1 MNSFSAQELSSLLAA
16 ARKHSLRDY
25 IMILVGFFHGMRATE
40 ICTLTAEHVIGG
52 HVKIERLKGSE
63 TNIQQGHAD
72 MLAYCAGKTGPLFNI
87 KRRQFH
93 NVIRKHGMTAEIAIH
108 LLHAHTLK
116 HTCAQ
121 LGLDGGMKINE
132 VQKRL
137 GHKNGGNTLKYLA
150 VSDSVAAKA
159 FTAAIGKGA

>member
-1 MNSFSAQELSSLLAA
+1 MSRWTFNRRMKE
-16 ARKHSLRDY
+16 Y
-25 IMILVGFFHGMRATE
+25 G
-40 ICTLTAEHVIGG
+40 
-52 HVKIERLKGSE
+52 IE
-63 TNIQQGHAD
+63 
-72 MLAYCAGKTGPLFNI
+72 AGLP
-87 KRRQFH
+87 
-93 NVIRKHGMTAEIAIH
+93 EH

-159 FTAAIGKGA
+159 FAAAAGGLL

>member
-1 MNSFSAQELSSLLAA
+1 VNSFSAQELSSLLAA
-16 ARKHSLRDY
+16 ARKHSQRDY
-25 IMILVGFFHGMRATE
+25 VMILCGFFHGMRATE
-40 ICTLTAEHVIGG
+40 ICALTAEHVIGG

-93 NVIRKHGMTAEIAIH
+93 NVIRKHGTTAGIAIH
-108 LLHAHTLK
+108 KLSAHKLK
-116 HTCAQ
+116 HTTAH
-121 LGLDGGMKINE
+121 LMLEGGATINT

-150 VSDSVAAKA
+150 VSDEVADKA
-159 FTAAIGKGA
+159 FASAAGGLL